1 MLLGEGETGPN
12 GYRRSLETTWSPN
25 AETDIAVQGT
35 SSMQGPAV
43 SFPDRERD
51 LVIRKRIL
59 NYGWG
64 RTLAWIPP
72 LRQSRGEEARATI
85 QQPKNHI
92 LSTHAWFLIS
102 SFTISTETH
111 YCSVEGC
118 YLKHFS
124 FCLFPLAQP
133 RRPSPC
139 SGK

>member
-64 RTLAWIPP
+64 RA
-72 LRQSRGEEARATI
+72 LRLDSSSAT
-85 QQPKNHI
+85 
-92 LSTHAWFLIS
+92 
-102 SFTISTETH
+102 E
-111 YCSVEGC
+111 
-118 YLKHFS
+118 
-124 FCLFPLAQP
+124 P
-133 RRPSPC
+133 RRGGGNHNPATKESHPVY
-139 SGK
+139 SRMVLDL